1 MTQDSDNTRKHGA
14 KTTPRT
20 RKAATGDKFVYR
32 FKVTLKDIQPPIWRR
47 IEVPAEYSFWDL
59 HVAIQDSMGWYD
71 CHLHEFK
78 ITNPINRAT
87 DKIGI
92 PDDDYLDEEDIPLA
106 GWETPIAMYFK
117 KPGDK
122 ADYNYDFGD
131 YWEHQV
137 VLEDIVP
144 RTPGTK
150 YPLCLAG
157 ERACPPEDCGGVG
170 GYEHLLH
177 VLRTPRHKEHN
188 SMLEWLG
195 RNFDPEDFSP
205 EKVHFDNPK
214 ERWKMAFQ
222 DNGL

>member
-1 MTQDSDNTRKHGA
+1 MTQAFDNTGKHGA
-14 KTTPRT
+14 KTKPRA
-20 RKAATGDKFVYR
+20 RKAPTKDIFVYR
-32 FKVTLKDIQPPIWRR
+32 FKVTLKDVRPPIWRR

-78 ITNPINRAT
+78 IVNPVTGTI

-92 PDDDYLDEEDIPLA
+92 PDDDYLDEKDIPLA
-106 GWETPIAMYFK
+106 GWESPIAMYFK
-117 KPGDK
+117 EPGDK
-122 ADYNYDFGD
+122 SDYYYDMGD

-137 VLEDIVP
+137 VWEGIAP
-144 RTPGTK
+144 RTSGTK

-157 ERACPPEDCGGVG
+157 ERACPPEDCGGTG
-170 GYEHLLH
+170 GYKKLLR
-177 VLRTPRHKEHN
+177 VLRNPSHKEHN

-195 RNFDPEDFSP
+195 RKYDPEDFSP

-214 ERWKMAFQ
+214 ERWKTAFQ
-222 DNGL
+222 DGL